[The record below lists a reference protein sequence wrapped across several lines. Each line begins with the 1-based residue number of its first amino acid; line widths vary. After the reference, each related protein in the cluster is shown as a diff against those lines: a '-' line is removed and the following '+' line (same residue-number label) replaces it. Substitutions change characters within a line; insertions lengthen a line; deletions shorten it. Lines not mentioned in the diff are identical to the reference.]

1 MKRILAMLLAI
12 TMLFLLVAC
21 GEKENNENAD
31 DNATTNQTQSAENKN
46 TATTDSESSTVKIVN
61 DDGKEFT
68 AAVSTP
74 GKLKEGA
81 EPLNSN
87 KFELAGTTYT
97 FPIKMSELF
106 DNGWDLSKGYKY
118 QTEFDANT
126 TTNLVSY
133 YLIHESGLRIH
144 LNQMTNDS
152 SEKKDIK
159 ECVLTG
165 FSIQE
170 YTSKAESDYAL
181 PGGIVP
187 MSNAANVIE
196 VFGNPNTTTEF
207 TGHSYNLEK
216 QLTYAKHASSSIGY
230 SFSFNEDGTISNVRI
245 DYEV

>member
-31 DNATTNQTQSAENKN
+31 GNATTNQTQSAENKD
-46 TATTDSESSTVKIVN
+46 TETTDGESSAGKIVN
-61 DDGKEFT
+61 DDGEEFT
-68 AAVSTP
+68 ADVSAP

-81 EPLNSN
+81 ESLNSN

-106 DNGWDLSKGYKY
+106 DNGWDLSKGYEY

-126 TTNLVSY
+126 KTNLVSY
-133 YLIHESGLRIH
+133 YLIHESGMRIH
-144 LNQMTNDS
+144 LDQMTNDS
-152 SEKKDIK
+152 AEKKDIK
-159 ECVLTG
+159 ECLLTG
-165 FSIQE
+165 FSIQT
-170 YTSKAESDYAL
+170 YDLKTESDYTL

-196 VFGNPNTTTEF
+196 AFGNPNTTTEF
-207 TGHSYNLEK
+207 TGYSYNLEE
-216 QLTYAKHASSSIGY
+216 QLTYAKHASSNISY
-230 SFSFNEDGTISNVRI
+230 SFSFNEDGTIYAVHI